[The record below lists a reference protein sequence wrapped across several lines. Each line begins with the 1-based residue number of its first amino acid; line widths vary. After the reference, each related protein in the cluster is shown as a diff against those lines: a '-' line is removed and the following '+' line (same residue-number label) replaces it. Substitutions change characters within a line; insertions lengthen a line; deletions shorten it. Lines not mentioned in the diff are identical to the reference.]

1 MELQMIKIIR
11 ASLFSA
17 IAAAVAITSA
27 TATFAADVKWPTR
40 PVQVVVIANPGGDT
54 DFNARLMAKYFS
66 KITGKNM
73 VVTNVAGGGGTL
85 AAEQVKGAA
94 ADGNTILFTHPG
106 QLIVNEVAGLSED
119 SFEAFD
125 VACIAGVD
133 KGAVF
138 VASTESGVTSL
149 QDLIA
154 KAKAKPASVTYGT
167 EMGNFSH
174 IQGLMF
180 EKIAGVKLKMVDAG
194 TVSEKV
200 VALLGARI
208 DLGAIS
214 YGSVQDYVNG
224 GQMVALGQ
232 PNDTR
237 NAMLGDVPT
246 FKEQGVD
253 FTIDK
258 PYVVAFPKGT
268 DTAIVTK
275 MADVMKQITEIPE
288 YVEELKKFK
297 QPVAYYGTDESR
309 KILAKTREDFMQFK
323 DVLRNK

>member
-1 MELQMIKIIR
+1 MKKIIR
-11 ASLFSA
+11 ATLLSA
-17 IAAAVAITSA
+17 MTAIGTIGLSNAVH
-27 TATFAADVKWPTR
+27 AADEVKWPTR

-54 DFNARLMAKYFS
+54 DFNARLMAKYFQ
-66 KITGKNM
+66 KVTGRNM

-94 ADGNTILFTHPG
+94 ADGNTLLFTHPG
-106 QLIVNEVAGLSED
+106 QLIVNEVAGLTND
-119 SFEAFD
+119 SYEAFD

-138 VASTESGVTSL
+138 VASTQSGVSSL
-149 QDLIA
+149 KDLVD
-154 KAKAKPASVTYGT
+154 KAKANPESVTYGT

-180 EKIAGVKLKMVDAG
+180 EKLTGAKLKMVDSG

-200 VALLGARI
+200 VALLGGRI
-208 DLGAIS
+208 DMGAIS
-214 YGSVQDYVNG
+214 YGSVQDYING

-232 PNDTR
+232 PNAER
-237 NAMLGDVPT
+237 NPLLGDVPT

-268 DTAIVTK
+268 DAAIVSK
-275 MADVMKQITEIPE
+275 MSDVMKQITEMPE
-288 YVEELKKFK
+288 YAEELKKFK
-297 QPVAYYGTDESR
+297 QPVAFYGTEEA
-309 KILAKTREDFMQFK
+309 KQVLAKTREDFMQFK
-323 DVLRNK
+323 DALRSSK

>member
-1 MELQMIKIIR
+1 MKKTIR
-11 ASLFSA
+11 ASLLSALVGMAA
-17 IAAAVAITSA
+17 IAAQS
-27 TATFAADVKWPTR
+27 TAFAADEVNWPTR

-54 DFNARLMAKYFS
+54 DFNARMMAKYFN

-94 ADGNTILFTHPG
+94 ADGNTILFTHTG
-106 QLIVNEVAGLSED
+106 QLIVNEVAGLSDD

-125 VACIAGVD
+125 IACIAGVD
-133 KGAVF
+133 KGAIF
-138 VASTESGVTSL
+138 VASESAGVKSL
-149 QDLIA
+149 QALID
-154 KAKAKPASVTYGT
+154 KAKANPNSVSYGT
-167 EMGNFSH
+167 EMGSFSH

-180 EKIAGVKLKMVDAG
+180 EQLAGVKLKMVDAG

-200 VALLGARI
+200 VALLGGRI

-214 YGSVQDYVNG
+214 YGSVQDYVTG
-224 GQMVALGQ
+224 GQMFALGQ
-232 PNDTR
+232 PNGER
-237 NAMLGDVPT
+237 NALLGDVPT

-268 DTAIVTK
+268 DPAIVAK
-275 MADVMKQITEIPE
+275 MAGIMQQITEMPE
-288 YVEELKKFK
+288 YADELKKSFK
-297 QPVAYYGTDESR
+297 QPVAYHGTEEAIAVLS
-309 KILAKTREDFMQFK
+309 KTREDFMQYK

>member
-1 MELQMIKIIR
+1 MIKTLR
-11 ASLFSA
+11 VSLLSA
-17 IAAAVAITSA
+17 LVGMGAITSHNVA
-27 TATFAADVKWPTR
+27 SAADVKWPTR

-54 DFNARLMAKYFS
+54 DFNARMMAKYFN
-66 KITGKNM
+66 KITGKTM

-85 AAEQVKGAA
+85 AAEQVKSAA

-106 QLIVNEVAGLSED
+106 QLIVNEVAGLSDD

-138 VASTESGVTSL
+138 VASSQSGVTSVK
-149 QDLIA
+149 DLVA
-154 KAKAKPASVTYGT
+154 KAKAKPESITYGT

-180 EKIAGVKLKMVDAG
+180 EKITGVKLKMVDAG

-232 PNDTR
+232 PNDER
-237 NAMLGDVPT
+237 NAMLGDIPT

-268 DTAIVTK
+268 DTAIVGK
-275 MADVMKQITEIPE
+275 MADIMKQITEMPE
-288 YVEELKKFK
+288 YAEELKKFK
-297 QPVAYYGTDESR
+297 QPVAYYGTEESR
-309 KILAKTREDFMQFK
+309 KILAKTRDDFMQFK
-323 DVLRNK
+323 DALRTK